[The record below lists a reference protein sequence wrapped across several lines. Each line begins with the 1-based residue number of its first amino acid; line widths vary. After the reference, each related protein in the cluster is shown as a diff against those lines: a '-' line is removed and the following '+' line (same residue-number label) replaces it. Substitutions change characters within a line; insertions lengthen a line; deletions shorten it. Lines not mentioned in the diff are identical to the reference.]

1 MASMSAKIKQ
11 VDVTVL
17 DKIGRL
23 GVGEKVK
30 DALYYNNENKTK
42 YNKICQMKFSPL
54 YAFN

>member
-1 MASMSAKIKQ
+1 MSAKIKQ

-17 DKIGRL
+17 DKIGGL

-30 DALYYNNENKTK
+30 DALYYTNENKIK
-42 YNKICQMKFSPL
+42 YNKSCQMKSSPL

>member
-17 DKIGRL
+17 DKIGGL

-30 DALYYNNENKTK
+30 DALYCTNENKIK
-42 YNKICQMKFSPL
+42 YNKSCQMKSSPL